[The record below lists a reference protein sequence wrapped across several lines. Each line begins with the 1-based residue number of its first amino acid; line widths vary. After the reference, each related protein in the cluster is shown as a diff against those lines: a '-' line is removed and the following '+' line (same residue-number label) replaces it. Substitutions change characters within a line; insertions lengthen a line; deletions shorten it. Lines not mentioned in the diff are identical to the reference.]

1 VNADTVIIAVT
12 RAGTRLAA
20 RLAAELRAA
29 AHVPAK
35 FAAEAPDATPYT
47 VALLDEVRT
56 CWGNYRALV
65 LIMASGIAVRA
76 IAPLIARK
84 TIDPAVVVL
93 DESGGFVIPLLGG
106 HQAGANDLARRIAV
120 ITGGQAAI
128 TTASDTRG
136 LPALDLLGRDSGW
149 RIADDSALTH
159 AMACLVNGDLVGCF
173 VDPALPDAR
182 RLMIDHG
189 ADCPNLEYVDDPG
202 SLTDP
207 RFAAAILVT
216 HRQIDDLW
224 QALRAKGVRYLPP
237 VLAVGIGCRR
247 GTPVDELHAAL
258 HVTLADAGLDPRCI
272 GVIATAD
279 IKADEAGLVEIAG
292 RLNVPLHVV
301 SRSEITA
308 LDAARF
314 SPSAAVTHFD
324 LPGVAEPCAVIAGG
338 GDLLVPKR
346 AFQRCTVAVAL
357 RNHATHQP
365 SNVVTSS
372 PALPAAPPSGVLTL
386 VGIGP
391 GDLSHLT
398 YAAHAALRDADVVAG
413 YRVYIDLIRPLL
425 QSWQE
430 VIVAPA
436 MGDEIGRARQAIAV
450 ARSGRRV
457 ALISSGDAGIY
468 AMAAPV
474 FEILRDEGWTGDHP
488 VVDVVPGISAFQAL
502 AARLGA
508 PIGHDM
514 CIISLSDLLTPWDV
528 IERRLR
534 AAAQADFIVAL
545 YNPRSRGRDW
555 QLDAALN
562 IMRTHRPPTTP
573 VAFGR
578 NVSRADERI
587 TLTTLA
593 AADPSCADM
602 FTVVL
607 IGNSQSYILGDRMA
621 TPRGYARK
629 GQVVLEETVVDRRD
643 APTPGTQRDYPVTL
657 INPGD
662 LSAVV
667 IGGGAVGE
675 RKVRGLLNAGIPVR
689 LVSPTATPHLA
700 AWADAGLIVWNRR
713 EYEPGDLAGVWLVF
727 AATDQR
733 DVNAQI
739 ARNAAAAG
747 ILCNVVDAPEE
758 GSFHVPAVH
767 RSGGITIAVSSGGA
781 APARAVA
788 LRNALAQWLGEGE
801 VEGGTLNVERWN
813 VEH

>member
-1 VNADTVIIAVT
+1 MNADTVIIAVT

-20 RLAAELRAA
+20 CLAVELNAT

-35 FAAEAPDATPYT
+35 FAAEAPDSTPYT
-47 VALLDEVRT
+47 AALLDEVRT

-84 TIDPAVVVL
+84 TSDPAVVVL
-93 DESGGFVIPLLGG
+93 DESGRFVIPLLGG
-106 HQAGANDLARRIAV
+106 HQAGANDLARRIAAM
-120 ITGGQAAI
+120 TGGQAAI

-136 LPALDLLGRDSGW
+136 LPALDLLGRERGW
-149 RIADDSALTH
+149 RIADDSTLTH
-159 AMACLVNGDLVGCF
+159 TMACLVNGDLVGCF
-173 VDPALPDAR
+173 VDPALPDAHR
-182 RLMIDHG
+182 SMIEHG
-189 ADCPNLEYVDDPG
+189 MDCPNLAYVDDPE
-202 SLTDP
+202 SLADP

-224 QALRAKGVRYLPP
+224 QMLRAKSVRYLPP

-247 GTPVDELHAAL
+247 GTAVDELHTAL
-258 HVTLADAGLDPRCI
+258 RVTLADAGFDPRCI
-272 GVIATAD
+272 GLIATAD
-279 IKADEAGLVEIAG
+279 IKADEPGLVGLAG
-292 RLNVPLHVV
+292 RLDVPLHVV
-301 SRSEITA
+301 SRAELVA

-314 SPSAAVTHFD
+314 SPSAAAAHFD
-324 LPGVAEPCAVIAGG
+324 LPGVAEPCAVIASG
-338 GDLLVPKR
+338 GDLIVPKC
-346 AFQRCTVAVAL
+346 AFQRCTIAVAL
-357 RNHATHQP
+357 RQDAPHQP
-365 SNVVTSS
+365 SSVVSS
-372 PALPAAPPSGVLTL
+372 PSVLPAATPSGVLTL
-386 VGIGP
+386 VGIGS
-391 GDLSHLT
+391 GDLNYLT
-398 YAAHAALRDADVVAG
+398 YAAHAALRNADVVTG

-430 VIVAPA
+430 VIVTLA
-436 MGDEIGRARQAIAV
+436 MGDEIGRARQAIAI
-450 ARSGRRV
+450 ARTGRRV

-474 FEILRDEGWTGDHP
+474 FEVLRDEGWTGDHP
-488 VVDVVPGISAFQAL
+488 AVDVVPGISAFQAL

-514 CIISLSDLLTPWDV
+514 CIISLSDLLTPWEI

-562 IMRTHRPPTTP
+562 ILRTHRPPTTP

-578 NVSRADERI
+578 NITRADEHI

-593 AADPSCADM
+593 AADPTCADM
-602 FTVVL
+602 FTIVL

-621 TPRGYARK
+621 TPRGYAQK
-629 GQVVLEETVVDRRD
+629 GHAPEETVDDRRD
-643 APTPGTQRDYPVTL
+643 TPVPATQREYPVTL
-657 INPGD
+657 INPGNR
-662 LSAVV
+662 SAVV

-675 RKVRGLLNAGIPVR
+675 RKVCGLLNAGIPVR
-689 LVSPTATPHLA
+689 LVSPTATPHLS
-700 AWADAGLIVWNRR
+700 AWADAGLIVWDRR
-713 EYEPGDLAGVWLVF
+713 EYEPGDLAGAWLAF
-727 AATDQR
+727 ATTDR
-733 DVNAQI
+733 REVNAQI
-739 ARNAAAAG
+739 ARDAAAAG
-747 ILCNVVDAPEE
+747 ILCNVADAPAE
-758 GSFHVPAVH
+758 GSFHMPAVH

-788 LRNALAQWLGEGE
+788 LRNAIAQWLGERE
-801 VEGGTLNVERWN
+801 D
-813 VEH
+813 